1 MIKQVMM
8 AAVLMTSLSACA
20 HTLRSE
26 TDAYA
31 AYAADARTHRHNI
44 QRGYVAG
51 TGGWGDCPDQGVAM
65 LDRPIYGCDA
75 GNLLVMFKNQEQGMT
90 WRIEL
95 DGEEL
100 SVNGETVYEGI
111 PPRANAW
118 VLLDEPGMHSVS
130 GEAFVLRGNRW
141 VKVGEFDTHAVWN
154 TPRGANNFHVFH
166 LNRRLLDRY

>member
-1 MIKQVMM
+1 MKQLFLAMIVSS
-8 AAVLMTSLSACA
+8 LSLSACA

-31 AYAADARTHRHNI
+31 AYAAAAHGHMRDI
-44 QRGYVAG
+44 QTGHVSGY
-51 TGGWGDCPDQGVAM
+51 GGYGDCPDQGVAM
-65 LDRPIYGCDA
+65 LDRPVFRCDA
-75 GNLLVMFKNQEQGMT
+75 GNLLVMFKNQETGLT
-90 WRIEL
+90 WRIYL

-118 VLLDEPGMHSVS
+118 VLLDAPGYHSVS
-130 GEAFVLRGNRW
+130 GEAYVLRGNQW

-154 TPRGANNFHVFH
+154 RPNGADNFHIFH
-166 LNRRLLDRY
+166 LNQALLDRY

>member
-1 MIKQVMM
+1 MRQFIL

-31 AYAADARTHRHNI
+31 AYAADARMHRHNI

-51 TGGWGDCPDQGVAM
+51 TGGFGDCPDQGVMM

-75 GNLLVMFKNQEQGMT
+75 GNLLVMFKNQESAVT
-90 WRIEL
+90 WRIEI

-100 SVNGETVYEGI
+100 SVNGETVYEGV
-111 PPRANAW
+111 PPRANGW

-130 GEAFVLRGNRW
+130 GEAYVLRGNRW
-141 VKVGEFDTHAVWN
+141 VLLGSFDRTLYAGR
-154 TPRGANNFHVFH
+154 PQGADNFHTFS
-166 LNRRLLDRY
+166 LRTSLLGR